1 MKVEANGIHINYR
14 VDGPEGAPWVT
25 MSNSLATTHRM
36 WDAQMAAFT
45 QRYRVLRYDKRGHG
59 DSPAPPGPYTIEG
72 LAGDL
77 LALLDELGVE
87 GPVLWAGVSIGGM
100 TGQWLAV
107 NAPERIERLAVC
119 CTGAHLPPADM
130 WADRAATARG
140 EGMATLTEAAMGRWF
155 TEEFL
160 ERRPDVDERFRADLL
175 STPPEG
181 YASCCEAIGA
191 FDLRD
196 KLDSIR
202 APTLV
207 IAGEED
213 PATPPELGR
222 EIADGVPG
230 ARFEL
235 LPGVR
240 HLASAERPEDVNRL
254 LLEHLGAGARA

>member
-1 MKVEANGIHINYR
+1 VSVAVNHR
-14 VDGPEGAPWVT
+14 LDGPEDAPLLVL
-25 MSNSLATTHRM
+25 SNSLGTTHRM
-36 WDAQMAAFT
+36 WDEQMPALVERF
-45 QRYRVLRYDKRGHG
+45 RVLRYDKRGHG
-59 DSPAPPGPYTIEG
+59 DSPAPPGPYSIEE

-77 LALLDELGVE
+77 LALLDELEVE
-87 GPVLWAGVSIGGM
+87 EPVLWAGVSIGGM
-100 TGQWLAV
+100 TGLWLAA

-119 CTGAHLPPADM
+119 CTAANLPPAEM
-130 WADRAATARG
+130 WADRAATAR
-140 EGMATLTEAAMGRWF
+140 EDGMATLTDAAMERWF

-181 YASCCEAIGA
+181 YASCCEAIAA
-191 FDLRD
+191 FDLRGR
-196 KLDSIR
+196 LDSIG

-207 IAGEED
+207 IAGQDD

-222 EIADGVPG
+222 EIADRVPG

-235 LPGVR
+235 LPGAR